1 MKSRYR
7 ALDESELNDIMRKFS
22 LIREAEVSEE
32 VRQQLRMPTFDSWQW
47 THEEM
52 LLLLQQMFIDLELMT
67 RFALEVSTLRRF
79 LLRVFENYNVVPFHN
94 FRHGF
99 CVTQMMYSMVWAC
112 DLMSRTEPL
121 DVFILL
127 IACIC
132 HDLDH
137 PGYNNIYQINAGTD
151 LALRY
156 NDVSPLE
163 NHHCSVAFS
172 ILHEPDSNLLAG
184 LDGEDQRR
192 ARDGIIRCILATDM
206 ARHNEIID
214 QFREVLDEFD
224 FGEPVHVNLLS
235 MVLIK
240 IADISNEARPVPV
253 ADPWIDCLLQEF
265 YNQSDREKEEGLPVT
280 PFMDRE
286 KVNKAAS
293 QCNFISFVLMPLFT
307 AAAELLKELE
317 GLVLEP
323 ARQALEHYSRLNDA
337 SRSARASPAGEP
349 RRGSE
354 EALNEAEVSERSA
367 KFKIATRTDSM
378 CRRVSEDCAAV
389 AAAVAPA
396 AGSPGDGQTMRFSR
410 YFRWMTA
417 RPADKHP
424 GEARLANGRS
434 VRSSPAR
441 QPKPGYLR
449 SLVLRKREHLVGGR
463 KDTS

>member
-7 ALDESELNDIMRKFS
+7 ALEESELNDIMRKFS

-323 ARQALEHYSRLNDA
+323 ARQALEHYSR
-337 SRSARASPAGEP
+337 PE
-349 RRGSE
+349 RRVALG
-354 EALNEAEVSERSA
+354 ALNEAEVSERSA

-410 YFRWMTA
+410 YFRWMT
-417 RPADKHP
+417 
-424 GEARLANGRS
+424 
-434 VRSSPAR
+434 
-441 QPKPGYLR
+441 PKPGYLR